1 MNLPIEIINKILG
14 YVAEL
19 NHEIVYTQYYSRN
32 NREIYKLNRFSNKLL
47 EIQALQNMK
56 RYYPI
61 YYSIQNNEPIKKYM
75 NLYENGKHHYI
86 QQICH

>member
-19 NHEIVYTQYYSRN
+19 NHEIVYTQYDSRN

-47 EIQALQNMK
+47 EIQALQRMK

-61 YYSIQNNEPIKKYM
+61 YYSIQHNEPIKKYM

-86 QQICH
+86 QQIRH